1 MKYHKLKKVL
11 PDFRYE
17 KSFWK
22 RGYYV
27 IGVDEV
33 GRGALA
39 GPLTVGAVCFNNI
52 FLNSVNEIEKLGI
65 NDSKKLSA
73 AKREILAK
81 IIKSSALGHAT
92 VSINPAIINRV
103 GIVKATQMAIR
114 GSIKKLINK
123 LANSVINRQRNSNY
137 FLLLDAF
144 YVKYIKNIGLKNQ
157 LAIVKGDQKS
167 ISIAAASIIAKVERD
182 HTMIKLGHKYPIYF
196 WKNNK
201 GYGTKKHIE
210 AIKKFGKSKFHRD
223 LFLRKIIS

>member
-182 HTMIKLGHKYPIYF
+182 HTMIKLDHKYPIYL
-196 WKNNK
+196 WKRNK
-201 GYGTKKHIE
+201 GYGTKKHIN
-210 AIKKFGKSKFHRD
+210 AIKKFGKSTLHRD
-223 LFLRKIIS
+223 LFLRKIK